1 MVNINLFFIFDNKEI
16 SHRLNTIPNNPEVSV
31 YEQAFFIQCDIF
43 SDNDSI
49 LGTVTYS
56 KLDRQGID
64 ALDSEGVD
72 GDIFLHFKND
82 PILLENELNKIPIS
96 KENLEYVKSVLLGR
110 KIAIPYLY
118 PLLTKDNN
126 NINNA
131 VKVYSTI
138 ISSCT
143 LTSNVTLIGNPVTM
157 KVWIDSKTNTT
168 VSNLSFDI

>member
-1 MVNINLFFIFDNKEI
+1 MVNLNLYFIFDNKEI

-31 YEQAFFIQCDIF
+31 YEQAFFIQSEIF

-49 LGTVTYS
+49 LGTITYS

-64 ALDSEGVD
+64 ALDSEG

-96 KENLEYVKSVLLGR
+96 KENLQYVKNVLLGR

-118 PLLTKDNN
+118 PLLTSSNN
-126 NINNA
+126 DMNNA
-131 VKVYSTI
+131 VIVYSSI
-138 ISSCT
+138 ISTCT
-143 LTSNVTLIGNPVTM
+143 LSSNVTLIGNHVTM
-157 KVWIDSKTNTT
+157 KVWKDNKTNNTI
-168 VSNLSFDI
+168 SHLSFDV